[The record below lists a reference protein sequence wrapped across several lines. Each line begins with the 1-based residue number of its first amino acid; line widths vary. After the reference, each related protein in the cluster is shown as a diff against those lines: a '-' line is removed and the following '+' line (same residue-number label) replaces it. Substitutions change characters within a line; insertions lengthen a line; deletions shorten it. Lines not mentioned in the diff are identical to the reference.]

1 MSYLLFEL
9 IYGYYK
15 QIVFNLISISLFF
28 YIFYLHFQICLLTV
42 VFSLRYYIKILLFV
56 DNLYLIFAG
65 VICIL
70 AASFIFLFNFSFTT
84 FEALTRK
91 QTNPILETQQ
101 IVEKITDQIF
111 FKTWVV
117 SGVQIWDLLEL
128 FLQTGSPVQPET
140 FFILA
145 TLLLFQSGAQLRI
158 VARGRGVNFQNL
170 LTHLIHIQPHS

>member
-1 MSYLLFEL
+1 MSFLLFEL

-101 IVEKITDQIF
+101 IVEKITD
-111 FKTWVV
+111 
-117 SGVQIWDLLEL
+117 
-128 FLQTGSPVQPET
+128 
-140 FFILA
+140 
-145 TLLLFQSGAQLRI
+145 
-158 VARGRGVNFQNL
+158 
-170 LTHLIHIQPHS
+170 